1 MDRGWKNGKCWV
13 DHRAFIPTGKLQRT
27 FLYRFPYFPE
37 EQCITTKQNQI
48 YREVLIDTFEE
59 TQLEQWQQTIHY
71 AHTVYK
77 SE

>member
-1 MDRGWKNGKCWV
+1 
-13 DHRAFIPTGKLQRT
+13 
-27 FLYRFPYFPE
+27 LYRFPYFPE